1 MQSGVINHHGGCS
14 LRGHQ
19 TLQIG
24 GLMLRVYGRVYY
36 VHQMHVLIIHIVQGK
51 VAHPPQ
57 FVPLDEVII
66 SLFFVDSYIVHVG
79 LFAAMQVGM

>member
-1 MQSGVINHHGGCS
+1 
-14 LRGHQ
+14 
-19 TLQIG
+19 
-24 GLMLRVYGRVYY
+24 
-36 VHQMHVLIIHIVQGK
+36 MHAAIIHIVQGK